1 MKVLLLAGGASNE
14 REVSLTSGEAVFEAL
29 QRLGHEVR
37 AIDPANGKSLLGSDG
52 RFITAGASDS
62 TQEVVVTKANSPA
75 LVKALSSSRFE
86 DVDVVFVALHGGA
99 GENGAIQCLLE
110 LAGKAYTGS
119 SMTASAVAMDKA
131 ITKRLFATAKIPT
144 PDWKLYR
151 LVSSE
156 VDDPLV
162 EKIRNRFSFPI
173 IVKPN
178 DSGSTIGLSK
188 VDNKADL
195 LPALRM
201 ATRES
206 CNVLIEKYI
215 PGRELTVAVLDDQA
229 LPVVEI
235 KAAGGLYDYEAK
247 YTKGK
252 SEYIVP
258 ADVEPEI
265 SKSIQEAATKAYNI
279 IRASGLV
286 RIDFILADSGEFYCL
301 EVNTLPGMTSL
312 SLAPMAAQAVG
323 IGFDDLISRLIAS
336 ALDRHNSRSGFDP
349 PKAGRNPTSLSG

>member
-1 MKVLLLAGGASNE
+1 MKIILLAGGASNE
-14 REVSLTSGEAVFEAL
+14 REVSLTSGEAVLEAL
-29 QRLGHEVR
+29 QRLGHEVQ

-52 RFITAGASDS
+52 RFITSGASDS
-62 TQEVVVTKANSPA
+62 TQEVVVTKTYSPA
-75 LVKALSSSRFE
+75 LVKALSSPQLQDFE
-86 DVDVVFVALHGGA
+86 VVFIALHGGA

-119 SMTASAVAMDKA
+119 DMTASAVAMDKA
-131 ITKRLFATAKIPT
+131 ITKRLFASAKILT
-144 PDWKLYR
+144 PDWELYQLASDNIEDR
-151 LVSSE
+151 
-156 VDDPLV
+156 LV
-162 EKIRNRFSFPI
+162 EKIRHRFSFPV

-195 LPALRM
+195 RPALRM
-201 ATRES
+201 AAKES

-215 PGRELTVAVLDDQA
+215 PGRELTVAVLDGQA

-235 KAAGGLYDYEAK
+235 KAASGLYDYEAK

-265 SKSIQEAATKAYNI
+265 SKNIQEAAAKAYDI
-279 IRASGLV
+279 IGAAGLV
-286 RIDFILADSGEFYCL
+286 RVDFILADSGEFYCL

-312 SLAPMAAQAVG
+312 SLAPMAAKAAG
-323 IGFDDLISRLIAS
+323 IGFDDLISRLITL
-336 ALDRHNSRSGFDP
+336 ALNRQDSRSGSDP
-349 PKAGRNPTSLSG
+349 P

>member
-1 MKVLLLAGGASNE
+1 MKIILLAGGVSNE
-14 REVSLTSGEAVFEAL
+14 REVSLTSGKAVLEAL
-29 QRLGHEVR
+29 QRLGHEVQ
-37 AIDPANGKSLLGSDG
+37 AIDPATGKSLLGSDG
-52 RFITAGASDS
+52 RFITSGASDS

-75 LVKALSSSRFE
+75 LAKVLSSSRFE

-119 SMTASAVAMDKA
+119 DMTASAVAMDKA
-131 ITKRLFATAKIPT
+131 ITKRLFASAKIPT
-144 PDWKLYR
+144 PDWELYR
-151 LVSSE
+151 FVSS
-156 VDDPLV
+156 DIDNRLV
-162 EKIRNRFSFPI
+162 EDIRRRFSFPI

-188 VDNKADL
+188 VDNEAGL
-195 LPALRM
+195 LSALRM
-201 ATRES
+201 AAKES
-206 CNVLIEKYI
+206 YNVLIEKYI

-235 KAAGGLYDYEAK
+235 KAVSGLYDYEAK
-247 YTKGK
+247 YTRGK

-265 SKSIQEAATKAYNI
+265 SKSIQDAAVRAYDI
-279 IRASGLV
+279 IGAAGLV
-286 RIDFILADSGEFYCL
+286 RVDFIMADSGEFYCL
-301 EVNTLPGMTSL
+301 EVNTIPGLTSL

-323 IGFDDLISRLIAS
+323 IGFDKLISRIVTS
-336 ALDRHNSRSGFDP
+336 AISRSGSDP